1 MDPVGGHGLASPF
14 DVALLDLFAER
25 HHDRAEGLDDL
36 VFVSRLAELD
46 RH

>member
-1 MDPVGGHGLASPF
+1 MALVCTF

-25 HHDRAEGLDDL
+25 HHDRPESLDKL